1 MAVQSDETM
10 AVMFADVCDSTRLYQ
25 VLGDAAAHALTERCV
40 GQIIEATE
48 RYSGTVV
55 KTMGDGA
62 LSTFPSADTAYCAAA
77 HIQEALRGTE
87 PKVRIGFTIGPVI
100 VTPGD
105 VFGATVNL
113 ASRLAALASP
123 GEVLMTRACVD
134 ALHPAY
140 RPNTQ
145 RLDSAV
151 VKGGIDAVEIYRTLG
166 DPENVTV
173 AAGQLDGASGKRRGI
188 LILTHRGR
196 QLRLDTGSAPVLM
209 GRDGGCGLVINSDWA
224 SRRHATLEIMNG
236 RFTLTDHSTNGT
248 FCLDESQRLLVLKR
262 EPTYLLTSG
271 LISLG
276 IAPAE
281 DPDNV
286 IRYRCGTI
294 EGEAG

>member
-1 MAVQSDETM
+1 
-10 AVMFADVCDSTRLYQ
+10 
-25 VLGDAAAHALTERCV
+25 
-40 GQIIEATE
+40 
-48 RYSGTVV
+48 
-55 KTMGDGA
+55 
-62 LSTFPSADTAYCAAA
+62 
-77 HIQEALRGTE
+77 
-87 PKVRIGFTIGPVI
+87 
-100 VTPGD
+100 
-105 VFGATVNL
+105 
-113 ASRLAALASP
+113 
-123 GEVLMTRACVD
+123 MTRACVD